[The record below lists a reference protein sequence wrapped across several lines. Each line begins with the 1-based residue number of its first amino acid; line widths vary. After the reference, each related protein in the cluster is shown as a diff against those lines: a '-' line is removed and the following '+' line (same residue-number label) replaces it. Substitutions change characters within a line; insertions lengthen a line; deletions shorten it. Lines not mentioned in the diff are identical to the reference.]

1 MKQGAKIVHICS
13 VVNYPLE
20 KKFIGTSSILARSK
34 SRVLPT
40 DAIYCICQVVN
51 GTAVIFQSR
60 SILWI
65 EFTVSSSH
73 WNVPMTSARAWSRS
87 ELLYQPPPMS
97 IELPETITIH
107 DEPLKTTESLTYLGR
122 TVTNTNSADLELERR
137 IQSATKAHGALQKRP
152 WSCNDISTKTKVKVY
167 SVAVIPCLLYSIEC
181 TTLYHRHIITLTR
194 LQLRH
199 LRSILN
205 IKWHDRIPGGTA
217 PCSHSR
223 CWSPNNRVT
232 ASPLGRTST
241 SDGQ

>member
-51 GTAVIFQSR
+51 GTAVIFHSR

-122 TVTNTNSADLELERR
+122 
-137 IQSATKAHGALQKRP
+137 
-152 WSCNDISTKTKVKVY
+152 
-167 SVAVIPCLLYSIEC
+167 
-181 TTLYHRHIITLTR
+181 R
-194 LQLRH
+194 LQTWKWKGGSNPPGRPMVRYKRDPGAVMTSAQKPKWRFTQLQSSLACSIPSRAPLFTAGTLWLWQVSSFATYAVRH
-199 LRSILN
+199 PQHQVARPYPRR
-205 IKWHDRIPGGTA
+205 WGTA
-217 PCSHSR
+217 PCSHSQ

-232 ASPLGRTST
+232 ASPLGRTCT